1 MRGSVTGAAH
11 RLHLTQPTL
20 SSQLRDLEDELGQRL
35 FIRDAQPIALTPAG
49 ALLRRRAEEIL
60 ALVRQTEADFGV
72 LGRQVAGEVRIGGAE
87 TEAMRLIIR
96 TIRAL
101 RREHPAIRFSFHSG
115 SAADVTERLDRG
127 LLDFALLIQPAEI
140 ARYNALRLPHTD
152 VRGVLMRKDD
162 PLARKKAVT
171 LQDLA
176 GVPLIC
182 SRKFLQRLETSHNDC
197 AAWFGEDFGGLE
209 IVAVYNLVHVATLMV
224 EEGLGCALSLDG
236 LVNVSGDSQL
246 CFRPL
251 SPPLESKL
259 NLVWKKYQVF
269 SKAAEIFLERVREK
283 FMPETDHFPSAT

>member
-182 SRKFLQRLETSHNDC
+182 SRKFLQPKQSLRLPLQIRLT
-197 AAWFGEDFGGLE
+197 
-209 IVAVYNLVHVATLMV
+209 AVRTTWPSIPFRRLYSQ
-224 EEGLGCALSLDG
+224 EFPRAL
-236 LVNVSGDSQL
+236 
-246 CFRPL
+246 L
-251 SPPLESKL
+251 SC
-259 NLVWKKYQVF
+259 
-269 SKAAEIFLERVREK
+269 
-283 FMPETDHFPSAT
+283 